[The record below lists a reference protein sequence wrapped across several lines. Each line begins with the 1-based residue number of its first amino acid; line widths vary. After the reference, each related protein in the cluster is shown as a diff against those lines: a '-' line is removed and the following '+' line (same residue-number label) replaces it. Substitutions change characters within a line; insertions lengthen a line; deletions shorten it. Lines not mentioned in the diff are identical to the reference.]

1 MWIVTRIKEP
11 EKLMLL
17 KLEKIK
23 KTYQSNEKTAALT
36 VLDLVDFQ
44 LADEESCVI
53 SGPSGSGKSTLLN
66 IIGGL
71 TGPDSGKVEFN
82 GNDLSELS
90 KDELAHYRNRDIG
103 FIFQQH
109 HLLPQ
114 LTLIDNILLPTIPFA
129 RQKQDYDSLERAR
142 ELLERVGLTD
152 RLNHRPGQLS
162 GGECQRVAV
171 IRALINKPRLLL
183 ADEPTGALD
192 SDTAANLTDLL
203 LELNT
208 EEKTALIVVTH
219 SRAVAEKFSIHYRLI
234 NGKIQ
239 VS

>member
-1 MWIVTRIKEP
+1 
-11 EKLMLL
+11 MLL

-23 KTYQSNEKTAALT
+23 KTYKSNEKVDLLT

-53 SGPSGSGKSTLLN
+53 AGPSGSGKSTLLN

-71 TGPDSGKVEFN
+71 TRPDSGNVEFN
-82 GNDLSELS
+82 GNNLNDLNNA
-90 KDELAHYRNRDIG
+90 ELARYRNQDIG

-114 LTLIDNILLPTIPFA
+114 LTLIDNVLLPTIPFA
-129 RQKQDYDSLERAR
+129 QEKRANNLPQR
-142 ELLERVGLTD
+142 AQELLERVGLMD
-152 RLNHRPGQLS
+152 RRSHRPGQLS

-171 IRALINKPRLLL
+171 VRALINKPRLLL

-192 SDTAANLTDLL
+192 SDSAANLTDLL
-203 LELNT
+203 LELNAA
-208 EEKTALIVVTH
+208 EKTALIVVTH
-219 SRAVAEKFSIHYRLI
+219 SVAVAKKFSLHYRLK
-234 NGKIQ
+234 NGRIG
-239 VS
+239 VD

>member
-1 MWIVTRIKEP
+1 MTRFKER
-11 EKLMLL
+11 ETLMLL

-23 KTYQSNEKTAALT
+23 KTYHGTNQIAPLT
-36 VLDLVDFQ
+36 VLNLVDFQ
-44 LADEESCVI
+44 LANEESCVI

-71 TGPDSGKVEFN
+71 TRPDSGTIEFN
-82 GNDLSELS
+82 GNDLSVLS

-129 RQKQDYDSLERAR
+129 RQKQDFNSLERAQ

-203 LELNT
+203 LELNA

-239 VS
+239 VG